1 MGTVGAAAISW
12 ALGCIWVD
20 NRDGEEVEEVTVSS
34 SECGQG
40 RVTIQI
46 AIKAILDNLF
56 ATASGLVML
65 MTEE

>member
-20 NRDGEEVEEVTVSS
+20 NRDGEEAEEVSVSS
-34 SECGQG
+34 SECGQS
-40 RVTIQI
+40 RLTTQI
-46 AIKAILDNLF
+46 AIKAILGNLF
-56 ATASGLVML
+56 ASASGLVTL